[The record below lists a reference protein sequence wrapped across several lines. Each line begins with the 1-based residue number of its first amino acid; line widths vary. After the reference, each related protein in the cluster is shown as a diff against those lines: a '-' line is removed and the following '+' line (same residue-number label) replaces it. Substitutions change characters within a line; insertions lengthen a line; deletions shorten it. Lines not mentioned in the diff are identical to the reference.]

1 MNIFTGHQ
9 LRLERQR
16 QRLSLHVL
24 AGVADYPGASA
35 QQISCYENGG
45 RLREDVLRRL
55 GYALEALD
63 IIKRSFPFSLDM
75 KDVASLKLALAA
87 YQRGDVRWFTDR
99 EAPPK
104 LPEPLVITF

>member
-16 QRLSLHVL
+16 LRLSLHGL
-24 AGVADYPGASA
+24 AGLANCPGASA
-35 QQISCYENGG
+35 QQLSCFEYGG

-55 GYALEALD
+55 EYVLESLD
-63 IIKRSFPFSLDM
+63 IIQRSFPFSLNT

-87 YQRGDVRWFTDR
+87 YERGDTRWFTER
-99 EAPPK
+99 EVKPE
-104 LPEPLVITF
+104 LPDVITF